1 MIRRPPRSTLFP
13 YTTLFRSVGQSF
25 AFAPIVMYL
34 AYDRLF
40 LVLPLAVLV
49 GLLAVALV
57 GLVNGV
63 VTVYLGVSSLI
74 TTLGMF
80 FLLAGLNVTL
90 TGGFPATPRE
100 TNPPPP

>member
-34 AYDRLF
+34 AYDKLF
-40 LVLPLAVLV
+40 LELPLAVLV

-57 GLVNGV
+57 GLVHGLI
-63 VTVYLGVSSLI
+63 TVYLGLSSLL

-80 FLLAGLNVTL
+80 FLLAGLNVL
-90 TGGFPATPRE
+90 LIGGFPEIGRAHV
-100 TNPPPP
+100 